1 MSQAAQP
8 RSPSAFGHQR
18 DKSPGQG
25 QDSFAA
31 FEMLQACG
39 IVVCDGVG
47 SKPNSGD
54 VSEAATTAAKAL
66 LQEHG
71 WADDLVSRVNDQVS
85 QFEARSTTLLAATG
99 RSTDGGW
106 LIDYAAV
113 GNGSV
118 IEIAAG
124 DGHLNPWMWWTD
136 HFVPQVD
143 FSTGKDT
150 LTGALPCHS
159 DELTWTSG
167 RIRAPYGPA
176 RVLLLCSDGIASVEN
191 YRTGRMPD
199 GSAWREIP
207 DVLDALLT
215 AARQPLLD
223 AAVETGTARRLA
235 QALAGTLDEF
245 ARAGRL
251 DDDATFAA
259 LVLPPVVSPNH
270 DTAERSPDGD
280 EADSNPPASTGPA
293 PGQAAPHVQDF

>member
-1 MSQAAQP
+1 
-8 RSPSAFGHQR
+8 
-18 DKSPGQG
+18 
-25 QDSFAA
+25 
-31 FEMLQACG
+31 
-39 IVVCDGVG
+39 
-47 SKPNSGD
+47 
-54 VSEAATTAAKAL
+54 
-66 LQEHG
+66 
-71 WADDLVSRVNDQVS
+71 
-85 QFEARSTTLLAATG
+85 
-99 RSTDGGW
+99 
-106 LIDYAAV
+106 
-113 GNGSV
+113 
-118 IEIAAG
+118 
-124 DGHLNPWMWWTD
+124 
-136 HFVPQVD
+136 
-143 FSTGKDT
+143 
-150 LTGALPCHS
+150 
-159 DELTWTSG
+159 
-167 RIRAPYGPA
+167 
-176 RVLLLCSDGIASVEN
+176 
-191 YRTGRMPD
+191 MPD